1 MYNNSNCL
9 CQLFDN
15 NWVWLIILAL
25 IVFCCGC
32 GGNGCG
38 NTYSGGCGCGNCGC

>member
-15 NWVWLIILAL
+15 NWIWLIILAL
-25 IVFCCGC
+25 ILFSCC
-32 GGNGCG
+32 
-38 NTYSGGCGCGNCGC
+38 GGCGCN

>member
-15 NWVWLIILAL
+15 NWIWLIILAL
-25 IVFCCGC
+25 ILLCCCG
-32 GGNGCG
+32 
-38 NTYSGGCGCGNCGC
+38 GGCNG